1 MCSSDLTR
9 LPRRR
14 PMTADDVLGLI
25 ALSGVLVVGMW
36 VRHGGPLQ
44 LTDLGGIL
52 TAVGQVTALLGTWL
66 ALVGILLMSRA
77 PFLDRTVPTDRM
89 LRWHRLTGFWCVWLI
104 GAHAVTTTL
113 GWAIGAGMT
122 VLDEIGSLL
131 ATWDVLAA
139 VVALGLFVLV
149 AVSSMRFAR
158 RRLSRETWYGI
169 HLYVYLALVLAF
181 FHELS
186 MGADFYGDQVALGYW
201 IALYVIAL
209 GSLLVWRVGAP
220 IVLTLRH
227 RPVVAAVIPEA
238 PGVVSIVLTG
248 RRFDRMAVR
257 AGQFFQLRF
266 LAGGGWW
273 RPHPFSISAMPDGRT
288 LRFTVRDLGDDTSR
302 MMRLAPGTR
311 AFLEGPYGTFTT
323 EEVGD
328 RGVALF
334 AGGIGITPLR
344 AMLEDLPPGLGR
356 AILLFRASTWDEIVF
371 RGELDA
377 LAAERGFGVRYL
389 VGKRG
394 TPEMPVDPLAPE
406 WIERLVPDIRDR
418 VSFVC
423 GSDGFMDRV
432 EAGLRDLGVPKGRIH
447 AERFSF

>member
-1 MCSSDLTR
+1 MLFRS
-9 LPRRR
+9 
-14 PMTADDVLGLI
+14 DVLGLI

-169 HLYVYLALVLAF
+169 HL
-181 FHELS
+181 
-186 MGADFYGDQVALGYW
+186 
-201 IALYVIAL
+201 
-209 GSLLVWRVGAP
+209 
-220 IVLTLRH
+220 
-227 RPVVAAVIPEA
+227 
-238 PGVVSIVLTG
+238 
-248 RRFDRMAVR
+248 
-257 AGQFFQLRF
+257 
-266 LAGGGWW
+266 
-273 RPHPFSISAMPDGRT
+273 
-288 LRFTVRDLGDDTSR
+288 
-302 MMRLAPGTR
+302 
-311 AFLEGPYGTFTT
+311 
-323 EEVGD
+323 
-328 RGVALF
+328 
-334 AGGIGITPLR
+334 
-344 AMLEDLPPGLGR
+344 
-356 AILLFRASTWDEIVF
+356 
-371 RGELDA
+371 
-377 LAAERGFGVRYL
+377 
-389 VGKRG
+389 
-394 TPEMPVDPLAPE
+394 
-406 WIERLVPDIRDR
+406 
-418 VSFVC
+418 
-423 GSDGFMDRV
+423 
-432 EAGLRDLGVPKGRIH
+432 
-447 AERFSF
+447 